1 MLLLMLL
8 MMLPHISQGLW
19 YSCDYSVKLR
29 NEEYDLRKRNMSKEL
44 HNYVCNSPDYDK
56 MIRPNPTG
64 DATDVKITIAVKNF
78 GSIDVLNMEYK
89 VTVIL
94 VQWWID
100 HRLRMNCSTGSDTYM
115 DMSDATLGCLWRPS
129 VFFDNKKSSVVHS
142 VTAPNSMLRIYDDG
156 NVFYTLRITLTLSCH
171 MDLHKYPWIKQT
183 CPMTIVSASYTD
195 KDVLLQW
202 HKTQNMTLPGE
213 LNVSQFDV
221 DTSVTLS
228 NNTSNEIMGNI
239 SRLHAEFKLCRSIC
253 SSEKHIFISS
263 GLISILSCFSFLIPT
278 EKAPARVAISVATTI
293 SMTMQCASTH
303 ANMPKVPYMTS
314 IDNWMVKCLLFII
327 SIFII
332 SILQICYYSK
342 DNSAQNKATALQPP
356 ETQNKQRK
364 PAATSY
370 HDVSGERDPLL
381 GSNRHRPRQ
390 GVSSQSGSAATLD
403 SGVNSEVATS
413 PDQPHGAPVGCC
425 LHRCCCKPIKDKSLE
440 KYVNVIFFFISMCAF
455 CGLFASFCENCLPML
470 LDILKPYP

>member
-303 ANMPKVPYMTS
+303 ANMPK
-314 IDNWMVKCLLFII
+314 
-327 SIFII
+327 
-332 SILQICYYSK
+332 
-342 DNSAQNKATALQPP
+342 
-356 ETQNKQRK
+356 KQRK